1 MVEFRVDRS
10 AGMPPYRQLVVQIR
24 DAVRLGWLKPGDRV
38 PTVREV
44 VTSSGVNQNTV
55 LKAYRELEL
64 AGVLEIRQGS
74 GTFVKGSVG
83 SADAEALTELQRQL
97 EDWVRIAQA
106 AGLDD
111 EDMQALLS
119 AALARKAG
127 SR

>member
-74 GTFVKGSVG
+74 GTFVKNSVG
-83 SADAEALTELQRQL
+83 SADAGALTELQRQL

-127 SR
+127 N